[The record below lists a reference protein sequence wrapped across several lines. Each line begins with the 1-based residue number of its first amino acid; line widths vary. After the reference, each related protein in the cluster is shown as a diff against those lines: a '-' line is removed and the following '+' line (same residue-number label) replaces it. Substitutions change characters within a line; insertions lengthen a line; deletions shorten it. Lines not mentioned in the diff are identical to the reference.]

1 MSGSTVYTAKRADKS
16 PADDMLEAAVR
27 AGKGSVVAWSIV
39 AFNEDGQS
47 FRAFDT
53 GGAMPLWA
61 FPEAVKAALD
71 QSTDNTP
78 EDYSFRERPIKW
90 ERAKG

>member
-1 MSGSTVYTAKRADKS
+1 MSASTTYRPKS
-16 PADDMLEAAVR
+16 PNTTPADDMLEAAAR
-27 AGKGSVVAWSIV
+27 AGKANVVAWAVI

-47 FRAFDT
+47 FRSFDT

-78 EDYSFRERPIKW
+78 EDYSFRERTIKW